1 MTGLSFD
8 PLLPWALVASVAALG
23 LLVALWSLW
32 RGLRGWFWRG
42 LAGLAAALALAGP
55 ALESGVRQALSDIV
69 ILLDDRSASQSLP
82 GRAEQSDQAVQ
93 ALSRQIE
100 ALPNTE
106 IRRVTLGDDDDGTLL
121 GAALAKALAAEPQT
135 RVALSLIHI

>member
-42 LAGLAAALALAGP
+42 LAGLAAAPVLGSVTSACGRRGP
-55 ALESGVRQALSDIV
+55 DPRPSW
-69 ILLDDRSASQSLP
+69 
-82 GRAEQSDQAVQ
+82 
-93 ALSRQIE
+93 
-100 ALPNTE
+100 
-106 IRRVTLGDDDDGTLL
+106 
-121 GAALAKALAAEPQT
+121 
-135 RVALSLIHI
+135 